1 MTEAQHVQDP
11 QTPGATESAAP
22 AAPRGG
28 RRGRPAATIYDI
40 AKLAGVNP
48 STVSRALS
56 KPGRINVKTEERIH
70 AAAKELNYR
79 LNPMARALP
88 TGRTSSLGLLLA
100 DITNPMFF
108 NVVRGAESAAS
119 MRGYTLLLAE
129 SQESSEREAAAAER
143 LSPSVDGLVL
153 VTSRLSDDEIVDL
166 AGQRPLVVINRKVDG
181 VPGIV
186 PDIEPGIEQA
196 LAHLGALG
204 HTSIAF
210 VSGPVNSWMNRA
222 RWAALLNLAPARGMT
237 IVEIG
242 PGKPTLEGGAATL
255 ARVVASGVT
264 AVLAYNDLM
273 AIGLMRAAQES
284 GLDVPGELSIIG
296 FDDIFGSDFTSP
308 QLTTVRTPLGAIGD
322 RAVRLIMQLIDED
335 AGGPAALDS
344 DQPLVTELVVRG
356 SAGPAAR

>member
-1 MTEAQHVQDP
+1 MTEATSAPDAESTLPVASR
-11 QTPGATESAAP
+11 GA
-22 AAPRGG
+22 

-88 TGRTSSLGLLLA
+88 TGRTHSLGLLLA

-153 VTSRLSDDEIVDL
+153 VTSRLSDEEIVEL
-166 AGQRPLVVINRKVDG
+166 ADQRPLVVINRKVHG
-181 VPGIV
+181 IPGIV
-186 PDIEPGIEQA
+186 PDIGPGIEQA

-204 HTSIAF
+204 HTAIGF

-222 RWAALLNLAPARGMT
+222 RWAELLERAPALGMT

-242 PGKPTLEGGAATL
+242 PGKPTLAGGAATL

-284 GLDVPGELSIIG
+284 GIDVPGELSIIG

-308 QLTTVRTPLGAIGD
+308 QLSTVRTPLGAIGD
-322 RAVRLIMQLIDED
+322 RAVRLMMHLLDED
-335 AGGPAALDS
+335 AGAPS
-344 DQPLVTELVVRG
+344 RRESEVPLVTELVVRG
-356 SAGPAAR
+356 STGPAAR